1 MNAAEPQTMLKKK
14 TQTGKNEAVLSFDQ
28 IYKQH
33 HQGLCRYAQRF
44 TQCSYTAEEIVNEVF
59 LKYWKQRETLVVH
72 TSVYS
77 YLAYSTRNLCI
88 DYLRR
93 KNRKGGWASE
103 LSGDFQADYANPS
116 EVLIGHETQHL
127 IDRAIDSLSSKCRQI
142 FRMSR
147 EANMTYAEIAA
158 AMDLSVK
165 TVEAHMGRSL
175 KQLRERLQYV
185 RV

>member
-1 MNAAEPQTMLKKK
+1 MNAADQSTTLQKKSK
-14 TQTGKNEAVLSFDQ
+14 KSSGEEALSFEQ
-28 IYKQH
+28 IYH
-33 HQGLCRYAQRF
+33 RYYQGLCRYAQRF
-44 TQCSYTAEEIVNEVF
+44 THCAHTSEEIVNEVF
-59 LKYWKQRETLVVH
+59 LKFWKQRDSLMVH
-72 TSVYS
+72 TSVYG
-77 YLAYSTRNLCI
+77 YLAFSTRNLCI

-103 LSGDFQADYANPS
+103 LSGDFQADYASPS
-116 EVLIGHETQHL
+116 ELLIGHETQHL
-127 IDRAIDSLSSKCRQI
+127 IDRAIDSLSLQCRQI

-175 KQLRERLQYV
+175 KLLRERL
-185 RV
+185 RHTRN